1 MRNSLEDKAIAMSV
15 RAQKALEEFK
25 TNEAG
30 DTNFISML
38 LIIGIVV
45 VLATAFKTLAQGT
58 MSQISQKVNDFVSSL
73 G

>member
-1 MRNSLEDKAIAMSV
+1 
-15 RAQKALEEFK
+15 
-25 TNEAG
+25 
-30 DTNFISML
+30 ML